1 VKLLP
6 AASAAVLLLALA
18 GCSAAA
24 PEADPTPSTP
34 AGSSDGACA
43 DSEVT
48 VQVDFGV
55 LGADRIRECA
65 PAGPAADALDA
76 VGVTT
81 EGTAD
86 YGDQVVC
93 RVDDQPSP
101 DVETCDTLPA
111 DGYWALWVRDAP
123 DAEWGYAE
131 EGVTTLQLGPGQGL
145 GLVYTQGTDSTPP
158 SD

>member
-18 GCSAAA
+18 GCSAPA
-24 PEADPTPSTP
+24 PDPAPTPSAP
-34 AGSSDGACA
+34 AASSDGACA
-43 DSEVT
+43 GTEVT
-48 VQVDFGV
+48 VQVDFGG
-55 LGADRIRECA
+55 LGADPIRECA

-93 RVDDQPSP
+93 RVDGQPSP
-101 DVETCDTLPA
+101 EVESCDTLPA

-123 DAEWGYAE
+123 GGEWAYAE
-131 EGVTTLQLGPGQGL
+131 EGVTTLQLEAGQGL